1 MARSRTQLGHP
12 RPKVQVRIYL
22 SLQAGGKLILRGSPL
37 RNIFVGGV
45 ESRIL
50 MSWHFVVSSTQLLL
64 VKVESLAREVP
75 SPPRRRGHAYGWQIA
90 AAAQPFNNNQN
101 KHKQQPRCDSLGA
114 QQPGAL
120 WSQPAP
126 HTNCFQFNENFNRKA
141 LCQKQLSLLGLVA
154 MHGHGVYKVHKDPGS
169 GLEICSSGGI
179 PTSAPK
185 QFAPNIVQGIYL
197 AHTLDNQKFAYSGM
211 FRARLS
217 FVFHLAPKTFR
228 YTRSATKATRVPI
241 YPCTFRFLRCQ
252 FVGFSLQ
259 PWQPALLSPL
269 HRLQRAG

>member
-1 MARSRTQLGHP
+1 M
-12 RPKVQVRIYL
+12 
-22 SLQAGGKLILRGSPL
+22 RGSPL

-126 HTNCFQFNENFNRKA
+126 TLIAFNLMKILIEKRSAKNSCRSLGSLPCMVMACIRYIRTQEAVWRSAVLEASQQVRQNNLHLILCREFIWHTHLIIKSLHIRVCF
-141 LCQKQLSLLGLVA
+141 GLV
-154 MHGHGVYKVHKDPGS
+154 
-169 GLEICSSGGI
+169 
-179 PTSAPK
+179 
-185 QFAPNIVQGIYL
+185 
-197 AHTLDNQKFAYSGM
+197 
-211 FRARLS
+211 
-217 FVFHLAPKTFR
+217 
-228 YTRSATKATRVPI
+228 
-241 YPCTFRFLRCQ
+241 
-252 FVGFSLQ
+252 
-259 PWQPALLSPL
+259 
-269 HRLQRAG
+269 